1 VRTKVTL
8 VLIFLNVALFYYIFF
23 VREDHTLV
31 PDQTRVLGPEAANI
45 QTLTIVNRNAPTIQ
59 LERRGSKWFL
69 TRPVA
74 WPAQEFAIRSIL
86 NELLL
91 LRSLGTFTVEEIL
104 ATGRTLAEYG
114 LDDPPLTLTIPGAA
128 TPGAPAPEPITLRIG
143 SATQVNNR
151 LYILSPDGKY
161 IHVVP
166 RSLAENLA
174 RPLQALRSDELFTIP
189 AHEARS
195 LNLEPANGSRIR
207 VRSEGNRWYIEGLS
221 ISQVRA
227 NKLLTELALSRLRAL
242 HVHSFVPDSEGASAR
257 AALANPPLRITI
269 EGTNRRETLLLG
281 PPAPRP
287 PEAEASAATS
297 ATDDPPEPST
307 LYYALMEADEIESS
321 GEATLFTVS
330 VPDAF
335 LKDTLLNAQLALR
348 EKQILDLDPTTLS
361 SIAITPAQSRE
372 ETILQRLES
381 SASNDWQVVR
391 RSPDQPPV
399 SEPAER
405 ALVERLVTTLL
416 RLSAEEFIDVASE
429 AQKEAFGFNV
439 PARTLTFTTTG
450 SPAPVRLLIGT
461 SQDRHNYAKFA
472 HQEYIYRISDDI
484 LNEIPVSPLHYRQRL
499 VRELPESTSITHL
512 RLTDLASGEVI
523 FETPIPVPDASQHDP
538 EMVSTLVGHFRTLRA
553 KAFVAGE
560 VQNTVTISGEERPW
574 KYRLEAAL
582 ASAGGGPATSTLLL
596 SDRIGGDFQLAGFGN
611 VVFEIEQPLLDAL
624 FLLTYGARD
633 PGPPEAP
640 APEQPAQ
647 EQPSD
652 AS

>member
-1 VRTKVTL
+1 MRTKVTL
-8 VLIFLNVALFYYIFF
+8 VLIFLNVALFYFIFF
-23 VREDHTLV
+23 VRENHTLV

-74 WPAQEFAIRSIL
+74 WPAQEFAVRSIL

-91 LRSLGTFTVEEIL
+91 LRALGSFTVEEIL

-114 LDDPPLTLTIPGAA
+114 LDEPPLTLTFTGVT
-128 TPGAPAPEPITLRIG
+128 TPGAPAPEPVTLRIG

-151 LYILSPDGKY
+151 LYVLSPDGKY

-189 AHEARS
+189 AHDARS
-195 LNLEPANGSRIR
+195 LNLETSSGSRLRIS
-207 VRSEGNRWYIEGLS
+207 SESNRWYIEGLR
-221 ISQVRA
+221 VRA
-227 NKLLTELALSRLRAL
+227 NKLHTELALSRLRAL
-242 HVHSFVPDSEGASAR
+242 HVHSFVPDSEGAAAR
-257 AALANPPLRITI
+257 AALVNPPLQITI

-281 PPAPRP
+281 PPVPLASETDAPAP
-287 PEAEASAATS
+287 AS
-297 ATDDPPEPST
+297 ATDEPAEPST
-307 LYYALMEADEIESS
+307 LYYALMETDGMDPAVQP
-321 GEATLFTVS
+321 TLFTVS

-335 LKDTLLNAQLALR
+335 LKDTLLNAQISLR
-348 EKQILDLDPTTLS
+348 EKQILDLDPSTLS
-361 SIAITPAQSRE
+361 SLSISAAQSRD

-429 AQKEAFGFNV
+429 ADKESFGFNV
-439 PARTLTFTTTG
+439 PARTITFTTVG

-461 SQDRHNYAKFA
+461 SQNRHNYAKFA
-472 HQEYIYRISDDI
+472 HQEYIYRVSDDV
-484 LNEIPVSPLHYRQRL
+484 LNDIPVSPLHYRQRL
-499 VRELPESTSITHL
+499 VREIPESTPIT
-512 RLTDLASGEVI
+512 RISLTDLATGAVA
-523 FETPIPVPDASQHDP
+523 FETVLPAPADSPYDPDA
-538 EMVSTLVGHFRTLRA
+538 VAALVAHFRTLRA
-553 KAFVAGE
+553 KAFTAGE
-560 VQNTVTISGEERPW
+560 VQSTVSISGEERPW

-582 ASAGGGPATSTLLL
+582 APAGGGPATSTLLL
-596 SDRIGGDFQLAGFGN
+596 SDRLGGDLQLAGFGN

-624 FLLTYGARD
+624 FALTYGPRD

-640 APEQPAQ
+640 APAAAATDTP
-647 EQPSD
+647 
-652 AS
+652 